1 MVVYLRMILAMED
14 NRQNV
19 DNHLIVNGADVV
31 DQRCLGDDMFILFL
45 TYLGYKVTTDL
56 SSMFVSEIM
65 IRRDFKIHPLFLVLL
80 G

>member
-1 MVVYLRMILAMED
+1 MED

-56 SSMFVSEIM
+56 SSMFVSEIRM
-65 IRRDFKIHPLFLVLL
+65 QSAIRCRHNLESTEMPQSNK
-80 G
+80 